1 LPGSQ
6 HPAFFALSVLVT
18 AGSLWVF
25 HAWGVASVPW
35 LARYRRPFAVAL
47 AVLFA
52 VDRFSDLLIIHRHDE
67 TAGLVHSALVLVF
80 TTMVLSAAPV
90 AAILGA
96 ARLVGRQARRRTSDE
111 PARSPDAGAASDV
124 PVPEVPA
131 PEVPTAPAMT
141 RRQVI
146 ETVGGAAIYGATGS
160 MLGWGM
166 IRGRHAFTLE
176 EVPLRIPGLPR
187 ALDGYVIAQISDLHT
202 GAFVADRELDEGLA
216 LVRAARPDLVV
227 VTGDLV
233 DFDAAFAPLVSSKLG
248 ELRARDGVTAILGN
262 HDYYAGA
269 DEILEKLRGAG
280 IDTLRDSGKIVRGD
294 DGGGFALL
302 GVDDLSS
309 VRHGRAGPRLDLAL
323 ASVPPD
329 RPRIL
334 LSHQPASIDHWPG
347 QVAAQLSGHT
357 HGGQINPGFSPLG
370 LFMKYV
376 SGPYEVGGTTLY
388 VNRGFGTVGAPARV
402 GAPPEVTRFV
412 LVSA

>member
-6 HPAFFALSVLVT
+6 HPAFFALSVLAT

-25 HAWGVASVPW
+25 HAWGAASVPW
-35 LARYRRPFAVAL
+35 LARHRRSFAVAL
-47 AVLFA
+47 ALLFG
-52 VDRFSDLLIIHRHDE
+52 VDRVADLLIINRHDE
-67 TAGLVHSALVLVF
+67 TAGLVHSALVLIL
-80 TTMVLSAAPV
+80 TTMVLGAAPV
-90 AAILGA
+90 AIILGA
-96 ARLVGRQARRRTSDE
+96 VRLRGRLARRRATAE
-111 PARSPDAGAASDV
+111 PARPPEPSAAPD
-124 PVPEVPA
+124 
-131 PEVPTAPAMT
+131 VPTAAVMT
-141 RRQVI
+141 RRQVV
-146 ETVGGAAIYGATGS
+146 ETVGGAALYGATGS

-166 IRGRHAFTLE
+166 VYGRHAFTLE

-202 GAFVADRELDEGLA
+202 GAFVGDRELDEGFA

-233 DFDAAFAPLVSSKLG
+233 DFDVAFAPLVSRKLAD
-248 ELRARDGVTAILGN
+248 LRARDGVTAILGN

-269 DEILEKLRGAG
+269 DELLQSLRDAG
-280 IDTLRDSGKIVRGD
+280 IDALRDAGKIVRGD

-309 VRHGRAGPRLDLAL
+309 VRHGRPGPRLDLAL
-323 ASVPPD
+323 ASVPAD

-334 LSHQPASIDHWPG
+334 LSHQPASIDRWPG

-376 SGPYEVGGTTLY
+376 AGPYEVGGTTLY